1 MLNRCGLW
9 IWPSGG
15 LNREVSVSGRDPVL
29 KGRFLGGGWGGGGG
43 ASPVRQLESIGGAVS
58 REDCEDVGRVFVLRC
73 S

>member
-29 KGRFLGGGWGGGGG
+29 KGRFLGGGWGRGGGQ
-43 ASPVRQLESIGGAVS
+43 AQ
-58 REDCEDVGRVFVLRC
+58 
-73 S
+73 